1 MSQEEGL
8 CEMSRQSVLV
18 EFISNGF
25 CGWAERGGDIEGG
38 EKEKEEPEADCEYY
52 RQKLCKLNLT
62 VMGFNPQGTLRHQA
76 QGPAF
81 PTPMNLS
88 RTSPPSPPSPRPTP
102 T

>member
-8 CEMSRQSVLV
+8 CEMSRQSVVV
-18 EFISNGF
+18 EFISNGC
-25 CGWAERGGDIEGG
+25 CGEGEREREREG
-38 EKEKEEPEADCEYY
+38 EKEEPEADCEYY

-62 VMGFNPQGTLRHQA
+62 VMGFNPQSTLRHQA

-88 RTSPPSPPSPRPTP
+88 VGLVLLLLPHPTP